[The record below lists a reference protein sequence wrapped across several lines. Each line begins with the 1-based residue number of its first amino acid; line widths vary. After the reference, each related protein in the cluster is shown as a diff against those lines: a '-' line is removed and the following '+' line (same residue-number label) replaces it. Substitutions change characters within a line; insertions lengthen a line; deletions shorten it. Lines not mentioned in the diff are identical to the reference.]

1 MKHLVILLYIRYSKF
16 LCHAMSWYHSR
27 WGRFKAAMDQS
38 YYGRE
43 VREKVNRIKDVVKDI
58 EREASLE
65 AQGILSQ
72 THETVTHLEHIIAE
86 VRRQNQ
92 IADQNR
98 DLSNLDLSQ
107 KLDRIYLAIGEM
119 GQNLATATV
128 TRQLYTSQLAIAQG
142 SASGKPLSQSYTQTI
157 ENNRLEHEMR
167 AEENSTQTG
176 AVIVHTRQEI
186 ESASRPLMK
195 FLGTYEAS
203 ATSALLSA
211 NDPPYPS
218 AGARQVTGQ
227 IVTRLQTWIS
237 EPKSQILCIISPPF
251 SSNRHEATI
260 AAQHIVSVV
269 QNADLPHLAVA
280 LSRLEPGPEVLNNTS
295 QHLETARLVILLYS
309 LIRQLTLLVS
319 EELGE
324 SSSIPALLASLD
336 GTAQSIQAALQA
348 LQALLRHAPSLLV
361 CVIDGL
367 HLLDHP
373 DLEQYVNDL
382 FSILRTG
389 GDGRVLKVL
398 LTSEGFFSS
407 GTNLTVDER
416 LDCLHSPRR
425 GPGGGRPGARNLN
438 DVSLS
443 F

>member
-65 AQGILSQ
+65 TQGILSQ
-72 THETVTHLEHIIAE
+72 THKTVTHLEHIIAE

-98 DLSNLDLSQ
+98 DLSNLDVRQ
-107 KLDRIYLAIGEM
+107 KLDCIWLAIGEM
-119 GQNLATATV
+119 GQNLAASTV

-142 SASGKPLSQSYTQTI
+142 SASGKSLSQGYANTTQI
-157 ENNRLEHEMR
+157 NRLEDEMR
-167 AEENSTQTG
+167 AEESRTHTG

-186 ESASRPLMK
+186 EEASRTLMK
-195 FLGTYEAS
+195 FIGTYDTS
-203 ATSALLSA
+203 ATSAY
-211 NDPPYPS
+211 PPYTS

-237 EPKSQILCIISPPF
+237 EPKSQILCVISPPF
-251 SSNRHEATI
+251 SANRQEATI
-260 AAQHIVSVV
+260 AAQHIVSVL
-269 QNADLPHLAVA
+269 QNADIPHLAVA
-280 LSRLEPGPEVLNNTS
+280 VGHLEIGPEVLNNTS

-309 LIRQLTLLVS
+309 FIRQLTLLVPKAV
-319 EELGE
+319 EEA
-324 SSSIPALLASLD
+324 SNITSLLESLD
-336 GTAQSIQAALQA
+336 GTAQSIPSALQA
-348 LQALLRHAPSLLV
+348 FQALLRHAPSLLV

-367 HLLDHP
+367 QLLDHP

-382 FSILRTG
+382 LSILRTG
-389 GDGRVLKVL
+389 NDGRVLKVL

-407 GTNLTVDER
+407 GANLTVDER

-425 GPGGGRPGARNLN
+425 GPGARNLS
-438 DVSLS
+438 DVSIS